1 MLSSRENRKENF
13 QHHFW
18 TMRLVMMSW
27 FLFLKIFFAL
37 IILFYVMVFFKF
49 DVVYMC
55 GISLFKLVGLR
66 LINDIVGIL
75 HNGIKYIKKNPVIAT
90 KDFMQLLK
98 KIT

>member
-1 MLSSRENRKENF
+1 
-13 QHHFW
+13 
-18 TMRLVMMSW
+18 
-27 FLFLKIFFAL
+27 
-37 IILFYVMVFFKF
+37 MVFFKF

-98 KIT
+98 KITWVELRNYIKMCVLEK